1 VATNTESGK
10 NVGHAVL
17 YETVLTI
24 MDIMSESG
32 LRVLAINILGRF
44 LSNSDRNIRYVALNT
59 LLKTVHI
66 DHNAVQRHRST
77 ILDCLKEND
86 ISIQKRALELS
97 FALINENNI
106 RSIMKDIMSFLEVSD
121 PEFKS
126 QICTNILTV
135 TEKYSP
141 NPRWHIDIILSMLIK
156 AGAYIR
162 EDLVSGIIG
171 MVSDHEDL
179 HNYCVQKLYL
189 ALTEDI
195 SQQPLCQVG
204 VWSVGEYGDLLLKGD
219 LEEEEPVEVTED
231 EVLDV
236 VVKIL
241 QSPHS
246 TQLTR
251 DYAMNTVMK
260 LSTRFTVTLSRI
272 KYILSQYCNNLD
284 VELQQRAV
292 EYVTIF
298 SKYDRMRNGIF
309 EKMPAIGKSEA
320 AGGGGGGG
328 GVLETASLMANEET
342 VVPQAPTVKENE
354 GSTLLDLLGGDVII
368 PQVPPS
374 SSDTGTALFDLLDM
388 TSSAPPTSTVV
399 GGNDL
404 GGLMDLLSEPLMTTP
419 TSMGTP
425 TMTRNEI
432 PSIIAHEKN
441 NLKIQ
446 FDFQKNSLNPTS
458 LRINLTAS
466 NSSNNLITDFVFQ
479 AAVPKTFQLQMSPP
493 SGNAL
498 PPNNGGSVT
507 QTISIENPQKQPLR
521 MRTRISYNAN
531 GVPVLEQGEVN
542 NFPPQLNQ
550 F

>member
-1 VATNTESGK
+1 
-10 NVGHAVL
+10 
-17 YETVLTI
+17 
-24 MDIMSESG
+24 
-32 LRVLAINILGRF
+32 
-44 LSNSDRNIRYVALNT
+44 
-59 LLKTVHI
+59 
-66 DHNAVQRHRST
+66 
-77 ILDCLKEND
+77 LDCLKEND

-342 VVPQAPTVKENE
+342 VVPQAPTVKE
-354 GSTLLDLLGGDVII
+354 V
-368 PQVPPS
+368 
-374 SSDTGTALFDLLDM
+374 
-388 TSSAPPTSTVV
+388 
-399 GGNDL
+399 
-404 GGLMDLLSEPLMTTP
+404 
-419 TSMGTP
+419 
-425 TMTRNEI
+425 
-432 PSIIAHEKN
+432 
-441 NLKIQ
+441 
-446 FDFQKNSLNPTS
+446 SL
-458 LRINLTAS
+458 
-466 NSSNNLITDFVFQ
+466 VW
-479 AAVPKTFQLQMSPP
+479 SP
-493 SGNAL
+493 
-498 PPNNGGSVT
+498 
-507 QTISIENPQKQPLR
+507 
-521 MRTRISYNAN
+521 
-531 GVPVLEQGEVN
+531 
-542 NFPPQLNQ
+542 
-550 F
+550 